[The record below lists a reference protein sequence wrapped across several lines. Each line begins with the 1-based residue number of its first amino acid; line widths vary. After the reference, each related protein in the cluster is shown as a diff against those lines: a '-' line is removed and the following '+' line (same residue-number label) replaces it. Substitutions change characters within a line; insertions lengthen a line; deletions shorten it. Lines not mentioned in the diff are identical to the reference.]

1 MSLGK
6 GRVVIEER
14 LMMLCACVKAIRKTF
29 RCMPALEVCVELV
42 GDGGAVSV
50 DVVGV
55 GVDEG
60 VEVIVGRCSVKEP
73 FGEGSDAAS
82 VSKGG
87 VMCCLFAKKF
97 V

>member
-6 GRVVIEER
+6 GRVIGEER
-14 LMMLCACVKAIRKTF
+14 IMVLCACVKAIRKTF

-50 DVVGV
+50 DMVGV
-55 GVDEG
+55 GVDKR

-87 VMCCLFAKKF
+87 VVCCLFAKKF